1 MQVLCDAEL
10 NTHPL
15 VHASRE
21 SAQKMAYG
29 TLLFSFIIAKS
40 RTNFINKPNTQR
52 VMAQNKIHMPSGTGG
67 LVRYFD
73 EYRSK
78 ITIQPVHV
86 IVLIV
91 LMILVIT
98 LLHIFGVQLLG
109 F

>member
-1 MQVLCDAEL
+1 
-10 NTHPL
+10 
-15 VHASRE
+15 
-21 SAQKMAYG
+21 
-29 TLLFSFIIAKS
+29 
-40 RTNFINKPNTQR
+40 
-52 VMAQNKIHMPSGTGG
+52 MAQNKIHMPSGTGG

-86 IVLIV
+86 IVLII